1 MKWKDEYLYLLIF
14 AMCFAGFQ
22 YLEEVVRINYDRKNA
37 LINYFLGII
46 PNFLPAI
53 GLPSLF
59 VVLIKELTGK
69 STNKILLKQKNFV
82 LAIGISQVGLIGW
95 EFQQIIAPYG
105 TFDWND
111 ILWTILGGVLF
122 LMIWKS
128 KPLNTVIE

>member
-1 MKWKDEYLYLLIF
+1 
-14 AMCFAGFQ
+14 MCFAGFQ

-128 KPLNTVIE
+128 KPLNTEIE